1 MLGLGGYGGS
11 SRALGLTT
19 KRRPAGSLSNPALP
33 VLCRNHLPPPSPP
46 NISNPFLRPHHT
58 DKQTEHKC
66 HGCFLP
72 RIAVATLN
80 FRTPERSTT
89 ITYRVV
95 DGDTMAV
102 SVVEVESQ
110 RAVVQYGHMLR
121 LPVQP
126 GEALALPPVGSSSLS
141 SSSGLGAGGGG
152 GGGGLGPGRGSGRG
166 SSGGVGGGGGG
177 RIGGM

>member
-1 MLGLGGYGGS
+1 MVARVVRWVLRRKEGRLAR
-11 SRALGLTT
+11 SRIPLF
-19 KRRPAGSLSNPALP
+19 
-33 VLCRNHLPPPSPP
+33 LCSVVITCPPPPPPPPP